1 MKQQQQSIQH
11 QPSRLPVD
19 GNGQL
24 KVDIADPEVKV
35 ERRRYTAADKERILA
50 EADRC
55 QQPGEIGALLRREGL
70 YSSHLSR
77 WRAQR
82 RRGELS
88 REAGPGWRQTDPQV
102 VEFRRLQQENEWLKR
117 QLSRAEVIIEAQ
129 KKLCQLLNLPPAAQ
143 DEG

>member
-1 MKQQQQSIQH
+1 MKQQQQSIQQ
-11 QPSRLPVD
+11 QPSRLD
-19 GNGQL
+19 GNGQR

-77 WRAQR
+77 WRTQR

-88 REAGPGWRQTDPQV
+88 QAAGPGRRQNDPQA
-102 VEFRRLQQENEWLKR
+102 VELRRLQQENERLKR

-129 KKLCQLLNLPPAAQ
+129 KKLCQLLNLPLSPE
-143 DEG
+143 DEC